1 MKTSLG
7 PPYAHLKQQVAFVC
21 IRAYAAHSFLYYVK
35 DSPVISDGDYDA
47 LCKFLL
53 ENYDWIKPYD
63 LNNYLDAGCLKA
75 GSGFTIAEKVC
86 GQTRDYALDL
96 LKGHGKKTA
105 VATPKAKSKPKPTR
119 EVIDEDFDLI
129 G

>member
-1 MKTSLG
+1 MKP

-53 ENYDWIKPYD
+53 DNYEWIKPFD
-63 LNNYLDAGCLKA
+63 LNNYLDEGCLQA
-75 GSGFTIAEKVC
+75 GSGFTIAQKVC

-96 LKGHGKKTA
+96 LKEHDARRVAAKPKT
-105 VATPKAKSKPKPTR
+105 KPKPTR
-119 EVIDEDFDLI
+119 EVEDDDDFDLI